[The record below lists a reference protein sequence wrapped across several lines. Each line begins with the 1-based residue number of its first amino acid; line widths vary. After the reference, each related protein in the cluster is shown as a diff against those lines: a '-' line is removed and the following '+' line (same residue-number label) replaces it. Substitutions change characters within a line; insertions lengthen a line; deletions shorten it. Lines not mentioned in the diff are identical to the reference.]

1 MCPQKDQ
8 SLQQI
13 RKLAQL
19 TAVTVMS
26 LPLTDRV
33 VDVEQYVV
41 NVLTIWVTVVVPS
54 GAIRDEVVPIAIVVL
69 AADTVAV
76 KATNAARI
84 EKCIFDL

>member
-1 MCPQKDQ
+1 M
-8 SLQQI
+8 
-13 RKLAQL
+13 
-19 TAVTVMS
+19 T

-54 GAIRDEVVPIAIVVL
+54 TGAEVPAIVVLL
-69 AADTVAV
+69 AADTVAA

-84 EKCIFDL
+84 ERCIFDL

>member
-1 MCPQKDQ
+1 MK
-8 SLQQI
+8 
-13 RKLAQL
+13 
-19 TAVTVMS
+19 T
-26 LPLTDRV
+26 PLIDRV
-33 VDVEQYVV
+33 VDDGQNVV

-54 GAIRDEVVPIAIVVL
+54 TAGDEAVTTASVVLL